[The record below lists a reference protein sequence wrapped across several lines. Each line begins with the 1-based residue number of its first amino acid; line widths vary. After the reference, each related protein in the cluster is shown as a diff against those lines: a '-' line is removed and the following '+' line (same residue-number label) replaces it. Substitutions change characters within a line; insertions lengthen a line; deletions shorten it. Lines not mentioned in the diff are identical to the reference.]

1 MSATCR
7 DCGRPLR
14 RPSPDGLGPRCRRK
28 LRTPPAGGPAQGD
41 QPALDHAGLA
51 AAGQL
56 AIPIQPTLPAR
67 PLWADRLPG
76 RRADTLPDI
85 ATYQPQGPDA

>member
-1 MSATCR
+1 M
-7 DCGRPLR
+7 
-14 RPSPDGLGPRCRRK
+14 
-28 LRTPPAGGPAQGD
+28 PPAGGPTQGD
-41 QPALDHAGLA
+41 QPALDHHALA

-56 AIPIQPTLPAR
+56 AIPVQPTLPAARAR

-85 ATYQPQGPDA
+85 ANYQPQET